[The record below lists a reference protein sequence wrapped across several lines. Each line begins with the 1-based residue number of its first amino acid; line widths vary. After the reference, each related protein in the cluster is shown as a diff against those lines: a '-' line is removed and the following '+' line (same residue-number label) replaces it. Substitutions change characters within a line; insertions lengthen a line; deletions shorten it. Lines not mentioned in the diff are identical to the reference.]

1 MSSGETTSVDDGS
14 TSRASQ
20 RSNTTTPHGESQS
33 SKASNSPFEVPND
46 LLLHHPQSSTTTST
60 PVDRQA
66 VLEQKMNGLLK
77 TLEPFVHQL
86 DEHVTSVRTSQEL
99 LNQELNHL
107 LQVLHQIKL
116 QESIPGGADITAASS
131 SSSAS
136 STAARHRTSG
146 DISADLEEKSRR
158 LLGLKRRLTLVHSI
172 LQTVNSRTKKLLLA
186 HNSRISTT
194 SNSSSLQRSSS

>member
-1 MSSGETTSVDDGS
+1 
-14 TSRASQ
+14 
-20 RSNTTTPHGESQS
+20 
-33 SKASNSPFEVPND
+33 
-46 LLLHHPQSSTTTST
+46 
-60 PVDRQA
+60 
-66 VLEQKMNGLLK
+66 MNGLLK

-86 DEHVTSVRTSQEL
+86 DEHVIAVRTSQEL

-116 QESIPGGADITAASS
+116 QESIPGGADITASS
-131 SSSAS
+131 SSSASS

>member
-1 MSSGETTSVDDGS
+1 
-14 TSRASQ
+14 
-20 RSNTTTPHGESQS
+20 
-33 SKASNSPFEVPND
+33 
-46 LLLHHPQSSTTTST
+46 
-60 PVDRQA
+60 
-66 VLEQKMNGLLK
+66 MNGLLK

-86 DEHVTSVRTSQEL
+86 DEHVIAVRTSQEL

-131 SSSAS
+131 GSSASS

-194 SNSSSLQRSSS
+194 SNSSLQRSSS

>member
-46 LLLHHPQSSTTTST
+46 LLLHPQSTT

-116 QESIPGGADITAASS
+116 QESIPGGADITASS
-131 SSSAS
+131 SSSASS